1 MYGVELQ
8 NLYVN
13 IPVSMGKENIL
24 YLILVIVFLS
34 GCIDKTQ
41 QLNTG
46 SETPVNATDEI
57 IIGALLPLSGDLSF
71 SGEAAK
77 ATLELALEDVSTYLA
92 EEEPGITVRLIIED
106 TETNS
111 TVALEKIKKLK
122 QAGAIF
128 VIGTDSSAELEAVKP
143 YADANGLI
151 LISHGSTAH
160 SLAIAGDNV
169 FRLLPC
175 DDNQADAITALM
187 QKDGIKV
194 VVPIWRG
201 DVWGDG
207 LHNAMKIRLEA
218 LGGMMYEGVRYKP
231 ETDFSAE
238 AAALS
243 SEVSKAVSTY
253 GKDQVAVHYIGYNEA
268 VVFFD
273 RAKNNAA
280 LKVRWYGSD
289 GTALDSNLINY
300 KEVARFAVETGFVT
314 PFYSIE
320 IKDLEERVKATYGTT
335 HVFGLVAYDAL
346 WLSVLTYMASDKS
359 TDVNVLKKTLV
370 KTAGSYQG
378 ATGVTEL
385 NEAGDRRFATY
396 DIWAIQEKNGTFNWE
411 RVDKYPFN

>member
-1 MYGVELQ
+1 ME
-8 NLYVN
+8 
-13 IPVSMGKENIL
+13 KENIL
-24 YLILVIVFLS
+24 YLMLVIVFLS

-41 QLNTG
+41 QSNT
-46 SETPVNATDEI
+46 SNETPANVADEI

-71 SGEAAK
+71 SGEAAN
-77 ATLELALEDVSTYLA
+77 AALEIALEDVNTYLS
-92 EEEPGITVRLIIED
+92 EEAPGIEVLLVIED
-106 TETNS
+106 TETKPL
-111 TVALEKIKKLK
+111 VAVEKIRKLK
-122 QAGAIF
+122 EAGATF

-175 DDNQADAITALM
+175 DDNQADAITELM
-187 QKDGIKV
+187 QKDGIKA

-207 LHNAMKIRLEA
+207 LRNAMKIRFEA

-238 AAALS
+238 VDALS
-243 SEVSKAVSTY
+243 SEVSKAVSVY
-253 GKDQVAVHYIGYNEA
+253 GKDKVAVHYIGYNEA
-268 VVFFD
+268 VALFD
-273 RAKNNAA
+273 RAKNNTA

-289 GTALDSNLINY
+289 GTAFDSNLINY
-300 KEVARFAVETGFVT
+300 KDVARFAVETGFVT

-320 IKDLEERVKATYGTT
+320 VKDLEERVKAKDGAT

-346 WLSVLTYMASDKS
+346 WLSVLTYIASDKS
-359 TDVNVLKKTLV
+359 TDVNVLKKTFV

-396 DIWAIQEKNGTFNWE
+396 DIWAIREKNGTFNWE
-411 RVDKYPFN
+411 RTGKYPD